1 MQDITAIADLIE
13 PEARALGFDLV
24 RVRWFGGDD
33 PTLQVMAERPA
44 TGQLNVDDCA
54 ALSRRISDVFDTLEA
69 NGRDPIPDAYR
80 LEVSSPGIDR
90 PLTRIK
96 DYAGWMGHDARV
108 TLNDDAP
115 AAGGRKTLAGPII
128 AVDDDTIVI
137 ADKKLG
143 DTRFAFADVAQAKL
157 LLTNRLIAASQPLST
172 DGVEDFDEVQDGAE
186 DSDAL
191 TTDTAQED

>member
-1 MQDITAIADLIE
+1 MQDLDAITGLIE

-33 PTLQVMAERPA
+33 PTLQIMAERPA

-54 ALSRRISDVFDTLEA
+54 ALSRAISTVFDALEEA
-69 NGRDPIPDAYR
+69 GRDPIPEAYR

-96 DYAGWMGHDARV
+96 DYAGWIGHDARV

-115 AAGGRKTLAGPII
+115 AAGGRKTLAGPIV
-128 AVDDDTIVI
+128 AVDGDAIIIT
-137 ADKKLG
+137 DKKLG

-157 LLTNRLIAASQPLST
+157 LLTDRLIRASQPIST
-172 DGVEDFDEVQDGAE
+172 DGVEDFE
-186 DSDAL
+186 DIDDTNSDSA
-191 TTDTAQED
+191 T